1 MGLRTRLL
9 TAALTLGL
17 IGAMGLAAPA
27 ASVDAAARQVTVS
40 ISITKPV
47 ILAGQKTVI
56 KGALKPKKAGA
67 PVALRLKVTGGWK
80 TIEQKRTTSR
90 GTYRFTLAPK
100 GGGVFTYRVSRQ
112 PIRGAGQV
120 HSRTVQL
127 AVYRWHN
134 VNDLPITEYDGVTDF
149 DGPATMDGE
158 TYARSIVLDA
168 DANDDAEPV
177 PDPDEPGYFVVDVDG
192 TCAVFE
198 STVGALDG
206 NTEGTQ
212 VQAKV
217 TGDDEVLS
225 DETYAVGDND
235 LLTLDIRG
243 FADVRVDTVTVE
255 QDVNRGLGVGSP
267 RMLCTS

>member
-1 MGLRTRLL
+1 MGLWTRLV

-27 ASVDAAARQVTVS
+27 ANADIAARQVTVS
-40 ISITKPV
+40 I
-47 ILAGQKTVI
+47 
-56 KGALKPKKAGA
+56 
-67 PVALRLKVTGGWK
+67 
-80 TIEQKRTTSR
+80 
-90 GTYRFTLAPK
+90 
-100 GGGVFTYRVSRQ
+100 YRVTRQ

-127 AVYRWHN
+127 AVYRWQN
-134 VNDLPITEYDGVTDF
+134 VNDLPITEYD
-149 DGPATMDGE
+149 
-158 TYARSIVLDA
+158 
-168 DANDDAEPV
+168 DAEPE

-198 STVGALDG
+198 TTVGALDG

-243 FADVRVDTVTVE
+243 FTDVRVDTVTVE

>member
-1 MGLRTRLL
+1 MGLWTRLL

-17 IGAMGLAAPA
+17 IGAIGLAAPA
-27 ASVDAAARQVTVS
+27 ANADAAARQVTVS

-56 KGALKPKKAGA
+56 KGAVKPRKAGA
-67 PVALRLKVTGGWK
+67 PVALRLKVIGGWK

-90 GTYRFTLAPK
+90 GTYRFTLAPER
-100 GGGVFTYRVSRQ
+100 GGVFTYRVTRQ

-158 TYARSIVLDA
+158 TFARSIVLDA
-168 DANDDAEPV
+168 DATEA
-177 PDPDEPGYFVVDVDG
+177 DPDEPGYFVVDVDG

-198 STVGALDG
+198 TTVGALDG

-243 FADVRVDTVTVE
+243 FTDVRVDTVTVE